1 MLLEIVLFF
10 VSGMLSGIQ
19 VKKMSTPSKLYLE
32 CLDDNLRQISIP
44 RIGYKISMDSRTKAA
59 QATIHAFSKSYV
71 KPVSKNSHS
80 FYSESDSSSCEDQVV
95 SLPSPSLLRVFI
107 NGLPHFEPLHF
118 GFYLNDD
125 KNPSCLCPCVKGV
138 TRWRE
143 LKGIDLENG
152 ELCTLRLMSSN
163 GLLQHCKDRGGIYH
177 ECTIHYLR
185 ELNIQPGKTWPEESI
200 SERNCKGDDVSGSVD
215 KNKSIYGFEI
225 DRKGNSGSVNGECR
239 YLILYI

>member
-1 MLLEIVLFF
+1 MLEIVLFF
-10 VSGMLSGIQ
+10 VGGMLSGIQ
-19 VKKMSTPSKLYLE
+19 VKKMTTPRELYLE

-44 RIGYKISMDSRTKAA
+44 RIGYKISMDSRMKAA
-59 QATIHAFSKSYV
+59 QATIHAFSNTYV
-71 KPVSKNSHS
+71 KPVFKKSCGI
-80 FYSESDSSSCEDQVV
+80 YSDSDSSSCEDQVV
-95 SLPSPSLLRVFI
+95 SLPSFSSLKVFI
-107 NGLPHFEPLHF
+107 DGLPHFEPLHF
-118 GFYLNDD
+118 GFYLNNE

-152 ELCTLRLMSSN
+152 ELCKFRLFSSK
-163 GLLQHCKDRGGIYH
+163 GLLQHCSDRGGIYH

-185 ELNIQPGKTWPEESI
+185 ELNIKPGKTWPEESI
-200 SERNCKGDDVSGSVD
+200 SGRNRNGDDVTGSVD

-239 YLILYI
+239 YLIFYI